1 MSRRRCIFR
10 CKTKFPLNGLPKD
23 EEVKSQWLQFI
34 FKSNTIPQ
42 QYSPKLVL
50 CSHHFT
56 EDCFENHAQFKA
68 GYSKRLILKEGA
80 VPTVL
85 GSVKSAESGPQPLD
99 RQPQHSMSQAEGAN
113 FDGCSQAAI
122 TNQSSILA
130 QPSLLLLKQGEGA
143 SFDGS
148 LQTATNKSCIFARPP
163 LLSLSQAE
171 GANFDGCLPT
181 ATNKSSI
188 FTQPQLLLLSR
199 GEGANFQLLQT
210 ATSQSC
216 ISTAAST
223 CPISPTVRDVACQ
236 TDPPKRIS
244 VGTQLSMKTLQ
255 SHFRSKGVQ
264 AKAAS
269 RDFGVCTLTF
279 PLDSPL
285 LFLQPTIV
293 KRPSKRPRLSLT
305 DEGEGPCL
313 SMVVNESDDSI

>member
-1 MSRRRCIFR
+1 M
-10 CKTKFPLNGLPKD
+10 
-23 EEVKSQWLQFI
+23 EEKLFFI
-34 FKSNTIPQ
+34 K
-42 QYSPKLVL
+42 
-50 CSHHFT
+50 
-56 EDCFENHAQFKA
+56 
-68 GYSKRLILKEGA
+68 
-80 VPTVL
+80 
-85 GSVKSAESGPQPLD
+85 LD
-99 RQPQHSMSQAEGAN
+99 RQPQHSMSQAEGTN

-171 GANFDGCLPT
+171 GANFDGCLQT